1 MEMAL
6 ISGHFGGLSLV
17 YTALAI
23 LVSFSNADQQQ
34 QPLQTG
40 IDAAPKRVAVI
51 GKHSPNPSESAA
63 E

>member
-6 ISGHFGGLSLV
+6 ILGHLRGLWLV

-23 LVSFSNADQQQ
+23 LLPFSNADQQQ

-51 GKHSPNPSESAA
+51 GKHSPHSSAA